1 MLVKFFCLSFWYHS
15 CIKYLGVI
23 MTAFLKDKAVGQA
36 DEILANG
43 KRFSEAQP
51 KEILKDVVPW
61 TKKEIKDRSS

>member
-1 MLVKFFCLSFWYHS
+1 
-15 CIKYLGVI
+15 

-36 DEILANG
+36 DEIFANG
-43 KRFSEAQP
+43 KRFSEAQL

>member
-1 MLVKFFCLSFWYHS
+1 
-15 CIKYLGVI
+15 

-43 KRFSEAQP
+43 KRFSEAQL